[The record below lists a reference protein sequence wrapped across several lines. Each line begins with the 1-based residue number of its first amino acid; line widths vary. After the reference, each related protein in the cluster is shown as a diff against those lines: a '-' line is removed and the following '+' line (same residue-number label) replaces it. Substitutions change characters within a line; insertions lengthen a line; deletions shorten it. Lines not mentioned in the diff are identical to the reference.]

1 MILENSFKTIS
12 IHKIPRNCFL
22 GFFYIFILNLIS
34 MTRIFIGLLICLLFL
49 NCDKKKEKTVI
60 KNKPYIISYENK
72 ELKRHYDSLAVRP
85 PSTKGF
91 FYGES
96 QLIIDQ
102 KGNLY
107 FYQKRHIQILCSYGS
122 ENDTLPHFLN
132 LQPKDIVK
140 IPKKCLKDF
149 LSENILSKEKKRHI
163 LIIGSQSDTI
173 KDPYFLDFLKS
184 NIIQTYYIR
193 RTTQEED
200 TVLKYKNNSDYYY
213 SDSIKWDR
221 TKIKLPNK

>member
-1 MILENSFKTIS
+1 
-12 IHKIPRNCFL
+12 
-22 GFFYIFILNLIS
+22 
-34 MTRIFIGLLICLLFL
+34 MTRLFIGFLICLLFL
-49 NCDKKKEKTVI
+49 NCTKKDEKIVE
-60 KNKPYIISYENK
+60 KNKSYIISYEDEK
-72 ELKRHYDSLAVRP
+72 LEKYYDSLTVPP

-96 QLIIDQ
+96 QLIIDK

-107 FYQKRHIQILCSYGS
+107 FYQKRYIQILCSYGS
-122 ENDTLPHFLN
+122 EKDTLPHFLD

-140 IPKKCLKDF
+140 IPKKCLNDF
-149 LSENILSKEKKRHI
+149 LSENILTKEKRRQI

-173 KDPYFLDFLKS
+173 KNPYFLDFLKS

-200 TVLKYKNNSDYYY
+200 TVLKYKTNSDYYY

-221 TKIKLPNK
+221 SKIKFRNKN

>member
-1 MILENSFKTIS
+1 MV
-12 IHKIPRNCFL
+12 
-22 GFFYIFILNLIS
+22 
-34 MTRIFIGLLICLLFL
+34 RIFIGFMICFLLL
-49 NCDKKKEKTVI
+49 NCAKKEEKAVI
-60 KNKPYIISYENK
+60 KNKPYIISHEDK
-72 ELKRHYDSLAVRP
+72 ELEKYYDSLGVPP

-96 QLIIDQ
+96 QLLIDK

-107 FYQKRHIQILCSYGS
+107 FYQKRYIQILCSYGS
-122 ENDTLPHFLN
+122 EKDTLPHFLD

-140 IPKKCLKDF
+140 IPKKCLNDF
-149 LSENILSKEKKRHI
+149 LSENILTKEKRRQL

-173 KDPYFLDFLKS
+173 KNPYFLDFLKS
-184 NIIQTYYIR
+184 NIIQTYYVR

-200 TVLKYKNNSDYYY
+200 TVLKYKTNSDYYY

-221 TKIKLPNK
+221 TKIKFPNKQHK

>member
-1 MILENSFKTIS
+1 
-12 IHKIPRNCFL
+12 
-22 GFFYIFILNLIS
+22 
-34 MTRIFIGLLICLLFL
+34 MTRIFVGFMICLLLL
-49 NCDKKKEKTVI
+49 NCAKKEEKAVN
-60 KNKPYIISYENK
+60 KNKPYIISYEDK
-72 ELKRHYDSLAVRP
+72 ELEKYYDSLKVHP

-96 QLIIDQ
+96 QLIIDK

-107 FYQKRHIQILCSYGS
+107 FYQKEHIEILCSYGR
-122 ENDTLPHFLN
+122 EKDTLPHFLD

-140 IPKKCLKDF
+140 IPKKCLSDF
-149 LSENILSKEKKRHI
+149 LTENILSKEKKRHV

-173 KDPYFLDFLKS
+173 KNPYFLDFLKS

-221 TKIKLPNK
+221 TKMKFPNKN

>member
-1 MILENSFKTIS
+1 MS
-12 IHKIPRNCFL
+12 
-22 GFFYIFILNLIS
+22 
-34 MTRIFIGLLICLLFL
+34 RIFIYFMACLFL
-49 NCDKKKEKTVI
+49 LNCTKKEEKAVN
-60 KNKPYIISYENK
+60 KNKPYIISFEDK
-72 ELKRHYDSLAVRP
+72 ELEKYYDSLIVAP

-96 QLIIDQ
+96 QLIIDK

-107 FYQKRHIQILCSYGS
+107 FYQKEYIQILCNYGS
-122 ENDTLPHFLN
+122 EKDTLPHFLN

-140 IPKKCLKDF
+140 IPKKCLNDF

-173 KDPYFLDFLKS
+173 KNPYFLDFLKS
-184 NIIQTYYIR
+184 NIIQTYHIR

-200 TVLKYKNNSDYYY
+200 TVLKYKNNQNKHIYYY
-213 SDSIKWDR
+213 PDSIKWDK
-221 TKIKLPNK
+221 TKIKLPSNK

>member
-1 MILENSFKTIS
+1 MV
-12 IHKIPRNCFL
+12 
-22 GFFYIFILNLIS
+22 
-34 MTRIFIGLLICLLFL
+34 RIFIGFMICFLLL
-49 NCDKKKEKTVI
+49 NCAKKEEKAVI
-60 KNKPYIISYENK
+60 KNKPYIISHEDK
-72 ELKRHYDSLAVRP
+72 ELEKYYDSLGVPP

-96 QLIIDQ
+96 QLLIDK

-107 FYQKRHIQILCSYGS
+107 FYQKRYIQILCSYGS
-122 ENDTLPHFLN
+122 EKDTLPHFLD

-140 IPKKCLKDF
+140 IPKKCLNDF
-149 LSENILSKEKKRHI
+149 LSENILTKEKRRQL
-163 LIIGSQSDTI
+163 LIIGLQSDTI
-173 KDPYFLDFLKS
+173 KNPYFLDFLKS

-200 TVLKYKNNSDYYY
+200 TVLKYKTNSDYYY

-221 TKIKLPNK
+221 TKIKFPNKQHK

>member
-1 MILENSFKTIS
+1 MV
-12 IHKIPRNCFL
+12 
-22 GFFYIFILNLIS
+22 
-34 MTRIFIGLLICLLFL
+34 RIFIGFMLCFLLL
-49 NCDKKKEKTVI
+49 NCAKKEEKAVI
-60 KNKPYIISYENK
+60 KNKPYIISNEDK
-72 ELKRHYDSLAVRP
+72 ELEKYYNSLAVPP
-85 PSTKGF
+85 PSTKGL

-96 QLIIDQ
+96 QLIIDK

-107 FYQKRHIQILCSYGS
+107 FYQKRYIQILCSYGS
-122 ENDTLPHFLN
+122 EKDTLPHFLD

-149 LSENILSKEKKRHI
+149 LSENILTKEKRRQI

-173 KDPYFLDFLKS
+173 KNPYFLDLLKS

-200 TVLKYKNNSDYYY
+200 TVLKYKANSDYYY

-221 TKIKLPNK
+221 TKIKFPSK

>member
-1 MILENSFKTIS
+1 MGK
-12 IHKIPRNCFL
+12 
-22 GFFYIFILNLIS
+22 
-34 MTRIFIGLLICLLFL
+34 IFIGFVICFLFL
-49 NCDKKKEKTVI
+49 NCAKKEEKVVE
-60 KNKPYIISYENK
+60 KNKPYIISYEDEMLQK
-72 ELKRHYDSLAVRP
+72 HYDSSAAPP

-96 QLIIDQ
+96 QLIIDK

-107 FYQKRHIQILCSYGS
+107 FYQKRYIQILCSYGS
-122 ENDTLPHFLN
+122 EKDTLPHFLD

-149 LSENILSKEKKRHI
+149 LSENLLTKEKRRQI

-173 KDPYFLDFLKS
+173 KNPYFLDFLKS
-184 NIIQTYYIR
+184 NLIQTYYIR

-200 TVLKYKNNSDYYY
+200 TVLKYKTNNEHYYY
-213 SDSIKWDR
+213 PDSIKWDQTR
-221 TKIKLPNK
+221 IKLPKR

>member
-1 MILENSFKTIS
+1 M
-12 IHKIPRNCFL
+12 
-22 GFFYIFILNLIS
+22 GFFYIFNSNLIS
-34 MTRIFIGLLICLLFL
+34 MVRFFICFMVCLFL
-49 NCDKKKEKTVI
+49 LNCAKKEEKAVN
-60 KNKPYIISYENK
+60 KNKPYIISYEDK
-72 ELKRHYDSLAVRP
+72 ELQKYYDSLTVPP

-96 QLIIDQ
+96 QLIIDK

-107 FYQKRHIQILCSYGS
+107 FYQKEYIQILCSYGR
-122 ENDTLPHFLN
+122 EKDTLPHFLN
-132 LQPKDIVK
+132 LQPKDILK
-140 IPKKCLKDF
+140 IPKKGLNDF
-149 LSENILSKEKKRHI
+149 LSENILSKEKKRHV

-173 KDPYFLDFLKS
+173 KNPYFLDFLKS

-221 TKIKLPNK
+221 TKMKFPNKN

>member
-1 MILENSFKTIS
+1 MA
-12 IHKIPRNCFL
+12 
-22 GFFYIFILNLIS
+22 
-34 MTRIFIGLLICLLFL
+34 RIFIGIMICLLLL
-49 NCDKKKEKTVI
+49 NCAKKEEKAVT
-60 KNKPYIISYENK
+60 KNKPYIISYENEMLQK
-72 ELKRHYDSLAVRP
+72 YYDSSAVPP

-96 QLIIDQ
+96 QLLIDK

-107 FYQKRHIQILCSYGS
+107 FYQKRYFLNFCSYGS

-132 LQPKDIVK
+132 LEPKDIVR
-140 IPKKCLKDF
+140 IPQKNLNDF
-149 LSENILSKEKKRHI
+149 LSENILTKEKRRQI
-163 LIIGSQSDTI
+163 LVIGSQSDTI
-173 KDPYFLDFLKS
+173 KNPYFLDFLKS

-200 TVLKYKNNSDYYY
+200 TVLKYKTNSNYYY

-221 TKIKLPNK
+221 TKIKFPSK

>member
-1 MILENSFKTIS
+1 M
-12 IHKIPRNCFL
+12 
-22 GFFYIFILNLIS
+22 GFFYIFILNPSS
-34 MTRIFIGLLICLLFL
+34 MTRLFIGFLICLLFL
-49 NCDKKKEKTVI
+49 NCTKKDEKIVE
-60 KNKPYIISYENK
+60 KNKSYIISYEDEK
-72 ELKRHYDSLAVRP
+72 LEKYYDSLAVTP

-96 QLIIDQ
+96 QLIIDK

-107 FYQKRHIQILCSYGS
+107 FYQKRYIQILCSYGS
-122 ENDTLPHFLN
+122 EKDTLPHFLD

-140 IPKKCLKDF
+140 IPKKCLNDF
-149 LSENILSKEKKRHI
+149 LSENILTKEKRRQI

-173 KDPYFLDFLKS
+173 KNPYFLDFLKS

-200 TVLKYKNNSDYYY
+200 TVLKYKTNSDYYY

-221 TKIKLPNK
+221 SKIKFRNKN